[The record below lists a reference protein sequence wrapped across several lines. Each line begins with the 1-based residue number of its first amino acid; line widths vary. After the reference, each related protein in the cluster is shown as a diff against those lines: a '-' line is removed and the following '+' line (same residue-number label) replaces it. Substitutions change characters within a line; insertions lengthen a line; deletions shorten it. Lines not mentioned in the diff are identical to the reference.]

1 MWAEAYFCLAFL
13 FLFQQWKKKEQNKD
27 SSSRSSLQQFLTQ
40 FIEQTLIEVNF
51 YYTEVNLNTSV
62 TSLHS
67 IAINFNK
74 LEV

>member
-1 MWAEAYFCLAFL
+1 L